1 MKLDYN
7 WLKDYIKCDL
17 SVNQIAEIM
26 TSVGIEVDGVEETEV
41 IEGGLK
47 NVVVAKVLT
56 CDIHPD
62 SDHLHI
68 TTVDDGSGTPLQVV
82 CGAPNVAAG
91 QKVLFAKVGAVLP
104 GDFKIKKSKIR
115 GVESLGMICAEDEL
129 GIGEIRIVNK
139 TMKIGCRDGAIE
151 ALEVQLEGKRRMDT
165 ASFLA
170 GYKIQNGTNVQ

>member
-82 CGAPNVAAG
+82 CGAPRDDLRRGRVGNRREPRRHQGPSGRRPRGYAG
-91 QKVLFAKVGAVLP
+91 
-104 GDFKIKKSKIR
+104 
-115 GVESLGMICAEDEL
+115 
-129 GIGEIRIVNK
+129 
-139 TMKIGCRDGAIE
+139 
-151 ALEVQLEGKRRMDT
+151 
-165 ASFLA
+165 
-170 GYKIQNGTNVQ
+170 

>member
-56 CDIHPD
+56 CDTHPD

-129 GIGEIRIVNK
+129 GIGE
-139 TMKIGCRDGAIE
+139 
-151 ALEVQLEGKRRMDT
+151 
-165 ASFLA
+165 SH
-170 GYKIQNGTNVQ
+170 

>member
-1 MKLDYN
+1 MKLSYN
-7 WLKDYIKCDL
+7 WLKDYIGCQL
-17 SVNQIAEIM
+17 SAQQIADIM
-26 TSVGIEVDGVEETEV
+26 TSIGIEVDAVEESEV

-56 CDIHPD
+56 CEAHPD

-68 TTVDDGSGTPLQVV
+68 TTVDDGGEAPVQVV

-129 GIGEIRIVNK
+129 GLGESH
-139 TMKIGCRDGAIE
+139 DGIK
-151 ALEVQLEGKRRMDT
+151 V
-165 ASFLA
+165 
-170 GYKIQNGTNVQ
+170 